1 MIQRTPRLVGTIRV
15 AMRVAT
21 GPFVAPGRGEA
32 RIHRAVPAG
41 RVGVFPRTRSPPL
54 APFAAL
60 CGRLLSGIADGGH
73 DGAGAGGSKKS
84 GMVDVQGGKVED
96 ENRVEGHLV
105 WAERAKNI
113 VTAHRRFQLTTYKRL
128 PDDNK
133 DQESIHTDTT
143 KNPVTGYLHKEKNT
157 LAILLRNDLP
167 SHQQHKDNVS
177 RMATSSVAI
186 GHLDPVQLVPVF
198 TRVGLRPPVVRMIG
212 DLVPIEPRYED
223 ELRAALAVGPEDGSL
238 YWLEPGGIFFEDMFS
253 ERTQVLGCCPWCF
266 CMCAYVCACV
276 CVSVYACMRACVHA
290 CVVCVSVCACLRAC
304 VSAWCL

>member
-1 MIQRTPRLVGTIRV
+1 MIKTTPRLFGTRLVV
-15 AMRVAT
+15 AMRVAA

-32 RIHRAVPAG
+32 RIHRAVSACVPAG

-54 APFAAL
+54 APVAAL
-60 CGRLLSGIADGGH
+60 CGRLLSGVADGGH
-73 DGAGAGGSKKS
+73 DGAGVGGGKKS

-113 VTAHRRFQLTTYKRL
+113 VTAHRRFQLTTYNRL

-143 KNPVTGYLHKEKNT
+143 KNPVTGYLHKEKNM

-186 GHLDPVQLVPVF
+186 GHMDPVQLVPVF

-212 DLVPIEPRYED
+212 DLVPIEPKYED
-223 ELRAALAVGPEDGSL
+223 ELRAALAVGHEDGSL

-266 CMCAYVCACV
+266 CMCAYMCACV
-276 CVSVYACMRACVHA
+276 CVGVYACMRASCV
-290 CVVCVSVCACLRAC
+290 
-304 VSAWCL
+304 